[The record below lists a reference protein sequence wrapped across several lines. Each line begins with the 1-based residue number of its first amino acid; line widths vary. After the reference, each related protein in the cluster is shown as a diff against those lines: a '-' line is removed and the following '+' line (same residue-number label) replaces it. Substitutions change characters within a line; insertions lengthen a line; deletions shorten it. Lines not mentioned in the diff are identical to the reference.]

1 MSYKSRK
8 GLWLEVVLSCTQR
21 EHILKACHSGPTA
34 GHLGRTKTFYKIS
47 ERYYW
52 PGLYKDV
59 KEFVS
64 NCYVVFLHVCQR
76 SFAQK
81 YNIEKCFLYSVYQVK
96 LCDLCQRTNTRKFD
110 KIRPE
115 LHPVKVQSP
124 WHHLG
129 IDLIGPLPVT
139 ERNNKYILTVSDYC
153 TKWVAAFPLAS
164 KVATG
169 VATSLLQVKFVSWQ
183 ARNGGGKGMIIHV
196 IPSIFY
202 VTHSYS

>member
-1 MSYKSRK
+1 M
-8 GLWLEVVLSCTQR
+8 
-21 EHILKACHSGPTA
+21 
-34 GHLGRTKTFYKIS
+34 
-47 ERYYW
+47 
-52 PGLYKDV
+52 
-59 KEFVS
+59 
-64 NCYVVFLHVCQR
+64 
-76 SFAQK
+76 
-81 YNIEKCFLYSVYQVK
+81 K